1 MAWHIDAP
9 VIVPFDFSDH
19 SRAAFQRALQL
30 TDPENTHVVHVLPV
44 FTPPEPGVGWG
55 LLDDPQRFSQ
65 ANKGMEHAMSPEHY
79 PVINLHVLLGE
90 PGTVVPDLVKEL
102 GAELVVIGSHGRTG
116 ISRLVVGS
124 VAEQVFRC
132 SPCPVLVIKL
142 PKNSEKSRP
151 ADTEIEKETDEE
163 AVTH

>member
-19 SRAAFQRALQL
+19 SRAAFQRALQI
-30 TDPENTHVVHVLPV
+30 TDPENIHVVHVLPV
-44 FTPPEPGVGWG
+44 FTPTEPGVGWG
-55 LLDDPQRFSQ
+55 LIDDAQRFTQ
-65 ANKGMEHAMSPEHY
+65 ANKGMENEMSPEHY
-79 PVINLHVLLGE
+79 PGINFHVLLGE
-90 PGTVVPDLVKEL
+90 PGTVVPDLVNEL
-102 GAELVVIGSHGRTG
+102 DAELVVIGSHGRTG

-142 PKNSEKSRP
+142 PKNAEKSQ
-151 ADTEIEKETDEE
+151 ATESEQEADEE
-163 AVTH
+163 AVTN